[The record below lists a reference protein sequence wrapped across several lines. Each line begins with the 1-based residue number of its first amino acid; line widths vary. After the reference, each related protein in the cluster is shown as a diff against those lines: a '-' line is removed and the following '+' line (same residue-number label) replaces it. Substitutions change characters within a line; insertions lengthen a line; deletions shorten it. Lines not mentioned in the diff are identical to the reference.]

1 MKYEIKHEIRG
12 RLRVHFKQN
21 KMTYEEA
28 DRLHYYLQKHPGILN
43 AKVYERTA
51 DAVILFDGSRD
62 EVAEYLNDFSTK
74 L

>member
-21 KMTYEEA
+21 RMTYEEA

-43 AKVYERTA
+43 AKVYERT
-51 DAVILFDGSRD
+51 
-62 EVAEYLNDFSTK
+62 
-74 L
+74 